1 MRSISISFELTETM
15 SQLTRFVSSVSSSP
29 LSMNISI
36 SLFFDYLFN
45 SINSLLLGND
55 IEFVNSTLTRPELE
69 ILPSLTSGGR
79 LPSLSFP
86 VAAFLANSF
95 CLSTFAYKSSTP
107 ESNFLLR
114 GSSIKYLAIYC
125 ATESG

>member
-1 MRSISISFELTETM
+1 MNSF
-15 SQLTRFVSSVSSSP
+15 
-29 LSMNISI
+29 
-36 SLFFDYLFN
+36 
-45 SINSLLLGND
+45 LLGND

-86 VAAFLANSF
+86 VAAFLANSL

-114 GSSIKYLAIYC
+114 GSSIKYLAINC
-125 ATESG
+125 ATESGRGSDSFLVDFYSFLGSSEAGLLS